1 MAPKKKPATK
11 KPAGS
16 RSGGSGGN
24 NDKRAQERYERRLLK
39 KKVKEVAV
47 QWDSTDQLD
56 AERQLQK
63 WQLAKRAKLL
73 ESSVAENL
81 S

>member
-16 RSGGSGGN
+16 RSGGGGGG

-63 WQLAKRAKLL
+63 WQLAKLTAMGRGA
-73 ESSVAENL
+73 
-81 S
+81 

>member
-39 KKVKEVAV
+39 KRIKEVAV